1 LTAKGFPNLVKCV
14 PALEAEGFGSVD
26 AFAMFTAEDAANIPG
41 LRKGHVRQLLDVA
54 ARLQK
59 KELS

>member
-1 LTAKGFPNLVKCV
+1 MKCV